1 MDDIFRFLKGFAIGA
16 ANVIPGVSGG
26 TIAFITGIYER
37 LIEAIRKCDGVTIGL
52 LLKFRIGEAWKR
64 MDGRFL
70 ATLAI
75 GVVVS
80 IVTMARIL
88 EWGFKYHPVMVWAF
102 FFGLIA
108 ASLPAVGKQV
118 KHWGAGPA
126 TAILAGSGIAVSMAF
141 MTPASGNDD
150 VFYLLLSG
158 VVAMCSM
165 IVPGLSGSFVL
176 LLMGNYELIMI
187 EAVNNLTSGE
197 IGTALR
203 ILIPFGIGAVAG
215 LVVLVRFLSWLFRV
229 WHDIAM
235 ALITG
240 FVAGSLVLI
249 WPWKDT
255 LEQKF
260 VRDGEVKKIVGFE
273 NWHLPDL
280 GTGSAWGEIG
290 LMLAG
295 IFLIVV
301 LESFVRRPG
310 GRKSISNVGTTSPS
324 GSDCSPD
331 SEERDDDLSGKS

>member
-37 LIEAIRKCDGVTIGL
+37 LIEAISRFDGVTAGL
-52 LLKFRIGEAWKR
+52 LLKFRLGEAWR
-64 MDGRFL
+64 RVDGRFL
-70 ATLAI
+70 GALGL

-80 IVTMARIL
+80 ILTMARIL
-88 EWGFKYHPVMVWAF
+88 EWGFEHYPVMVWAF

-108 ASLPAVGKQV
+108 ASLPAVCRQV
-118 KHWGAGPA
+118 KRWEVGS
-126 TAILAGSGIAVSMAF
+126 TVAIVTGVGSAVSMAF
-141 MTPASGNDD
+141 MAPASGSDN
-150 VFYLLLSG
+150 VFYLVLCG

-176 LLMGNYELIMI
+176 LLMGNYKIIMI
-187 EAVNNLTSGE
+187 EAVNNLTEGAIWE
-197 IGTALR
+197 GLR
-203 ILIPFGIGAVAG
+203 ILIPFGLGAVAG
-215 LVVLVRFLSWLFRV
+215 LIVLARFLRWLFHA

-255 LEQKF
+255 LEEKF
-260 VRDGEVKKIVGFE
+260 VHDGEVKSKTVGFE

-280 GTGSAWGEIG
+280 GKGSSWGEIG
-290 LMLAG
+290 LMLVG
-295 IFLIVV
+295 VVVIFV
-301 LESFVRRPG
+301 LEAFVRKPG
-310 GRKSISNVGTTSPS
+310 SRKGISSETADRRS
-324 GSDCSPD
+324 G
-331 SEERDDDLSGKS
+331 